1 MDRIR
6 QTRVGNLILILEINS
21 PLSNIFIK
29 FPISNNA
36 IGFLKKLKN

>member
-29 FPISNNA
+29 FTMSNNVV
-36 IGFLKKLKN
+36 